1 MRRQSILLI
10 FFTNLSLIVY
20 MVRCFFLLSHFLLV
34 EDYEL
39 SNSKSYSQCAINS
52 GMHQRILFW
61 SIFFFFYFFV
71 LFFFVSLMMFC
82 VGLLF
87 RLMILLSFDKLADFP
102 EQTQIF
108 MKVEL
113 NCNLILWIKMFGKYF
128 YFLSATFLFL
138 SVDIWYLGLSLKAQ
152 TLKAIIQT

>member
-1 MRRQSILLI
+1 MLLI

-52 GMHQRILFW
+52 GMHQKILFW
-61 SIFFFFYFFV
+61 SIYSFSTSV
-71 LFFFVSLMMFC
+71 VSLMMFC

-87 RLMILLSFDKLADFP
+87 RLMIMLSFDKLADFP

>member
-10 FFTNLSLIVY
+10 FFTKLSLIVY

-52 GMHQRILFW
+52 GMHQKILFW
-61 SIFFFFYFFV
+61 SIYFFSTSV
-71 LFFFVSLMMFC
+71 VSLMMFC